1 MARMSHAKP
10 EDNATLAKTYKRIEE
25 TRGYV
30 SNVLK
35 TFSHA
40 PGGLERFAALGEYV
54 RYENALD
61 SRTREFAILTIA
73 RGIQYAWTHHVTPAL
88 KAGLTQAELDT
99 FNAGRVPESASPAER
114 AAFAFAGEFAK
125 GGQVSDATF
134 AEARKHLSERQVTDL
149 ALTCGYFIALGFS
162 VNAFQVDL
170 EADRKP
176 LMKPVA

>member
-1 MARMSHAKP
+1 MARLTHANP
-10 EDNATLAKTYKRIEE
+10 ADNSVLAKTYAHIEQ

-35 TFSHA
+35 TFSNA
-40 PGGLERFAALGEYV
+40 PEGLERFAALGEYV
-54 RYENALD
+54 RYNTELPP
-61 SRTREFAILTIA
+61 RVREFSILTIA

-99 FNAGRVPESASPAER
+99 FNSGRVPDSASAAER
-114 AAFAFAGEFAK
+114 AAIAFAGEFAN

-134 AEARKHLSERQVTDL
+134 AEARKQLSERQITDL
-149 ALTCGYFIALGFS
+149 ALLCGYFIALGFS

>member
-1 MARMSHAKP
+1 MARMSHANP
-10 EDNATLAKTYKRIEE
+10 ENNPVLSRTYARITE

-40 PGGLERFAALGEYV
+40 PEGLERFAAMGEYV
-54 RYENALD
+54 RYHNALE
-61 SRTREFAILTIA
+61 SRTRELAILTIA

-99 FNAGRVPESASPAER
+99 FNAGRLPESLSPTER
-114 AAFAFAGEFAK
+114 AAIAFAGEFAI
-125 GGQVSDATF
+125 GGPVSDETF
-134 AEARKHLSERQVTDL
+134 YEALNHLSERHVTDL
-149 ALTCGYFIALGFS
+149 ALTCGFFIALGFS

-170 EADRKP
+170 ESDRKP